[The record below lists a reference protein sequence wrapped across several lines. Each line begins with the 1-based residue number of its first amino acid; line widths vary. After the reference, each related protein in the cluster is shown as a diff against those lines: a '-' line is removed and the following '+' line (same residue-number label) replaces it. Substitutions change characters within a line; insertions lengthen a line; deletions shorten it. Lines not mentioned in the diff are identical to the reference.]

1 MKKIAIN
8 RKFGG
13 FSLSNEAMLMYL
25 EKTYPSEKIEVLK
38 DKWGFTTFIINGE
51 EIYSLDVCRK
61 VNRENPIL
69 IEVIET
75 LGERANTQY
84 SKLKIGE
91 IPDDVKYEISDYDGM
106 ETVEEV
112 HRTWC

>member
-1 MKKIAIN
+1 MKKVAIN

-13 FSLSNEAMLMYL
+13 FCLSREALLMYL
-25 EKTYPSEKIEVLK
+25 KKAYPTQKIELLEDIWAFPK
-38 DKWGFTTFIINGE
+38 IIINGE
-51 EIYSLDVCRK
+51 EVNSWDIYS
-61 VNRENPIL
+61 NRENPIL

-75 LGERANTQY
+75 LGERANTLY
-84 SKLKIGE
+84 SKLKIVE

-106 ETVEEV
+106 ETIEEV